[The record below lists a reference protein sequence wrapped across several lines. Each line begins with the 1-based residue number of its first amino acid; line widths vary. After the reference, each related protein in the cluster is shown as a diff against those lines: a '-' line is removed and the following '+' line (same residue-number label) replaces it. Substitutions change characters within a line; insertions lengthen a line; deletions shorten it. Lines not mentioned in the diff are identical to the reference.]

1 LAWRLISS
9 KGDVFTAS
17 GSAMR
22 VLVGGDVE
30 FDPEVRMLWNLG
42 SYRLRKKYVKRT
54 LLQRIRFRLWLAFC
68 QRFFSKKFFDL
79 QVYSSFDEFS
89 IKKPKN
95 ENEIWLSASEKRARS
110 LDIDWPSISSDYTYP
125 FKKIASFLKSKDLA
139 FVNLETPLTS
149 GRRPNGLFM
158 SDPHYVEAMKTAG
171 ISIVSLANNHIFDA
185 GESGFL
191 DTICHL
197 KAAGISYTG
206 AGDNFNDARQ
216 GKLIEY
222 HGTKLIFLG
231 YTQFCNARFAS
242 IADKYPGVL
251 PLDRR
256 IIVEDIKAAKKKADF
271 VFISLHWGIE
281 NQPSVHPAQ
290 IEIAH
295 LLIDEGADCII
306 GHHPHVP
313 HGIEVYKERP
323 IFYSLGNFIFAQTED
338 CWSDNILAE
347 IVIDCRK
354 FKGVIIYP
362 ISGQGQ
368 ELFQPEILTGTRAD
382 SLLHEIQIK
391 SVFFNTRITTQNHV
405 GYISIS

>member
-1 LAWRLISS
+1 
-9 KGDVFTAS
+9 
-17 GSAMR
+17 
-22 VLVGGDVE
+22 
-30 FDPEVRMLWNLG
+30 
-42 SYRLRKKYVKRT
+42 
-54 LLQRIRFRLWLAFC
+54 
-68 QRFFSKKFFDL
+68 
-79 QVYSSFDEFS
+79 
-89 IKKPKN
+89 
-95 ENEIWLSASEKRARS
+95 
-110 LDIDWPSISSDYTYP
+110 
-125 FKKIASFLKSKDLA
+125 
-139 FVNLETPLTS
+139 
-149 GRRPNGLFM
+149 
-158 SDPHYVEAMKTAG
+158 
-171 ISIVSLANNHIFDA
+171 
-185 GESGFL
+185 
-191 DTICHL
+191 
-197 KAAGISYTG
+197 
-206 AGDNFNDARQ
+206 
-216 GKLIEY
+216 
-222 HGTKLIFLG
+222 
-231 YTQFCNARFAS
+231 
-242 IADKYPGVL
+242 
-251 PLDRR
+251 LDRR

-281 NQPSVHPAQ
+281 NQPSVHPTQ

-347 IVIDCRK
+347 IIIDCRK